1 MKILLTGMASG
12 HTSEKVHQN
21 NEGFFGRLHS
31 ALSSLGHEIH
41 WQASSTSWDK
51 EYLDSY
57 DKIFVG
63 VVPPTALSANK
74 AYGALSVIELMFDS
88 PKLRLVVDQP
98 QHWLLEASLNSVLK
112 NPKSLV
118 KPFYFRRSE
127 YSMASK
133 PEVLARLIRACEL
146 LQNES
151 WPITI
156 YPGLPWK
163 TDESVSNYL
172 PSGAE
177 GSLVGMNFDSVHNL
191 KGNTD
196 MFKPENIWT
205 TNDLYTRWTYNVQ
218 QQLRK
223 DIDNARQSKK
233 QTDYEVAE
241 RIAESVG
248 FILAPQERHGGT
260 WWSPTIMMALNG
272 QTPIITEWRETLE
285 FSKQWSYLAPHI
297 EHMEAH
303 ERYAVTKLQKQDYL
317 DAIPTR
323 EEALE
328 TLSNLIEN

>member
-12 HTSEKVHQN
+12 HTSEKVHKN
-21 NEGFFGRLHS
+21 NEGFFGRLNS
-31 ALSSLGHEIH
+31 ALVSLGHEVH
-41 WQASSTSWDK
+41 WEASSVSWTK
-51 EYLDSY
+51 EHLDSY

-74 AYGALSVIELMFDS
+74 AYGALSVIESMFDS
-88 PKLRLVVDQP
+88 PKLRLVIDQP

-127 YSMASK
+127 YSLASK
-133 PEVLARLIRACEL
+133 PEALKRLIRACEL

-163 TDESVSNYL
+163 TDESVFNYL

-177 GSLVGMNFDSVHNL
+177 GSLVGMNFDASYSL

-196 MFKPENIWT
+196 LFKPENIWT
-205 TNDLYTRWTYNVQ
+205 TNDLYTRWTSNVQ

-223 DIDNARQSKK
+223 EICDARQNKK
-233 QTDYEVAE
+233 ETDYEVAE
-241 RIAESVG
+241 RIAESAG

-260 WWSPTIMMALNG
+260 WWSPMIMMALNG
-272 QTPIITEWRETLE
+272 QTPVVTEWRETLE
-285 FSKQWSYLAPHI
+285 FSEQWSHLAPNI
-297 EHMEAH
+297 EHMQAH
-303 ERYAVTKLQKQDYL
+303 QRFAVAKDQKRDYL

-328 TLSNLIEN
+328 TLANLIEN